1 MNFFEWKGRKFRLS
15 IASNENEEIDS
26 GNECELL
33 RLKRGYCAPNFSWP
47 QTDITTQSPFQFQ
60 QIASQDSI
68 SPQKKEE
75 FFFSKFVFMPAARI
89 PKSSK
94 SKSFHTLKSRKIHQ
108 CLFIGDG
115 MQMGVSFLI
124 QNTKYWD
131 HFKLIQIYYF
141 ECVKCPV
148 LLIIHSF
155 IIINL
160 SQL

>member
-1 MNFFEWKGRKFRLS
+1 MRVIAVETWLLCAKLLM
-15 IASNENEEIDS
+15 ASNRHHHTIAISIPTN
-26 GNECELL
+26 
-33 RLKRGYCAPNFSWP
+33 RFSR
-47 QTDITTQSPFQFQ
+47 FYF
-60 QIASQDSI
+60 AS
-68 SPQKKEE
+68 KERI
-75 FFFSKFVFMPAARI
+75 FFSKFVFMPAARI

-160 SQL
+160 LQL

>member
-1 MNFFEWKGRKFRLS
+1 M
-15 IASNENEEIDS
+15 A
-26 GNECELL
+26 
-33 RLKRGYCAPNFSWP
+33 
-47 QTDITTQSPFQFQ
+47 
-60 QIASQDSI
+60 
-68 SPQKKEE
+68 
-75 FFFSKFVFMPAARI
+75 AARI